1 MWSFK
6 CGSTFRTIACP
17 CLVYAADVRR
27 CVAGVRDSWTRSRH
41 TDNIFPWLDDRD
53 GICCRSNLHK
63 CIQGKV
69 DIRAGIYMTV
79 PGICYCLEIS
89 LNGTKV
95 AMNFFGVLDV
105 RGVTPNRGEGVQCLS
120 ASDLESGV
128 RRQSA
133 GKGVFWSCGP
143 RLFFRTKTK
152 RAYPAKMPSKPFI
165 YVVPRAGVEPARP
178 KDEGF

>member
-1 MWSFK
+1 
-6 CGSTFRTIACP
+6 
-17 CLVYAADVRR
+17 
-27 CVAGVRDSWTRSRH
+27 
-41 TDNIFPWLDDRD
+41 
-53 GICCRSNLHK
+53 
-63 CIQGKV
+63 
-69 DIRAGIYMTV
+69 MTV

-89 LNGTKV
+89 LNGTMV

-143 RLFFRTKTK
+143 GLFFRTKTK
-152 RAYPAKMPSKPFI
+152 RAYPAKMPGKPFI